1 MVILNKPRGWE
12 FPHET
17 NCVHECNNFWC
28 WWLWTQIYYNPC
40 KCYLD
45 EWKKF
50 NIKNYHIKI
59 NQPCLL
65 RPEKNVAFSF
75 HWMDIIINSFI
86 GLFFVV
92 VYSIAMEA
100 MRPKLKY
107 YFKMAVG
114 FEMGGFWMQNKVA
127 LINFPPSSGTS
138 LGC

>member
-1 MVILNKPRGWE
+1 MKQTVCMSVTISDVDDFEHKFITIP
-12 FPHET
+12 
-17 NCVHECNNFWC
+17 V
-28 WWLWTQIYYNPC
+28 
-40 KCYLD
+40 KCYLMD
-45 EWKKF
+45 EKK
-50 NIKNYHIKI
+50 
-59 NQPCLL
+59 NQYQKLPHQNK
-65 RPEKNVAFSF
+65 PTMFAAPWKNVAFSF

-86 GLFFVV
+86 GLFVV

-114 FEMGGFWMQNKVA
+114 FKMGGFWMQNKIA